1 MWLFLSLAV
10 VMSRYLIVPIT
21 QCRDAMNEIRDDHMG
36 VYIENR
42 YQDELG
48 DLLDGFNE
56 MSASI
61 HELIEKNRAVSMLQ
75 KETEY
80 QMLLE
85 QINPH
90 FLYNTLELI
99 NGLIFSGRN
108 ETAIHVCETLGQIFR
123 YNLKRN
129 KWVTVREELDHIR
142 KYLLIMEFKIKGL
155 SVYYEVAED
164 VLDKKLLKAILQ
176 PLVENC
182 IRHGFA
188 EQAGD
193 CCITVMIRETEGTTE
208 IMIMDNGAGIGQER
222 LEELTKTMEKIR
234 RDPVERPD
242 SSVHVGIRNVFH
254 RLCLEYQE
262 AMDFEIV
269 SREGA
274 GTRIR
279 IRFP

>member
-1 MWLFLSLAV
+1 M
-10 VMSRYLIVPIT
+10 
-21 QCRDAMNEIRDDHMG
+21 
-36 VYIENR
+36 
-42 YQDELG
+42 
-48 DLLDGFNE
+48 
-56 MSASI
+56 
-61 HELIEKNRAVSMLQ
+61 
-75 KETEY
+75 
-80 QMLLE
+80 
-85 QINPH
+85 
-90 FLYNTLELI
+90 
-99 NGLIFSGRN
+99 
-108 ETAIHVCETLGQIFR
+108 
-123 YNLKRN
+123 
-129 KWVTVREELDHIR
+129 
-142 KYLLIMEFKIKGL
+142 
-155 SVYYEVAED
+155 
-164 VLDKKLLKAILQ
+164 
-176 PLVENC
+176 ENC

-188 EQAGD
+188 EQAGE